1 MRRFSPAFMPWLV
14 LAATLLLWSGNWI
27 VARAVRNDIAPGLA
41 TAGRLVVV
49 LLILLP
55 FTFRG
60 LKSKLARLQ
69 GKNVLFAIGIF
80 GGGLHL
86 AFQWLGLHYTTATS
100 ATLYLSTAP
109 IFILLLSRPLLSE
122 RIAPRQWAGVA
133 VSFCGVA
140 LIGTQ
145 GRIFSG
151 LALVTFNVGD
161 ALALL
166 SMAFWGAYTVLLRMR
181 RDAFDTPE
189 FLTALCAMGL
199 VTLLPWV
206 AYEFVQGPRTSLS
219 LNGTIAVLYSAVG
232 SLLIA
237 GAGWT
242 YVVKRLGAARAGVT
256 MHLMPGIA
264 AVLSMLFL
272 GEYPS
277 WYHGAGIALILAG
290 VGLSS
295 WRRLRDAMHPREVQ

>member
-1 MRRFSPAFMPWLV
+1 MRTVFPLTAWLV
-14 LAATLLLWSGNWI
+14 LLATLFLWSGNWI
-27 VARAVRNDIAPGLA
+27 VARAVRDDISPGIA

-55 FTFRG
+55 FTFSG
-60 LKSKLARLQ
+60 LKRKFGQLQ
-69 GKNVLFAIGIF
+69 DKTVLLAIGFF

-109 IFILLLSRPLLSE
+109 IFILLLSRPLLGE
-122 RIAPRQWAGVA
+122 RIAARQWAGVA
-133 VSFCGVA
+133 VSSCGVV

-145 GRIFSG
+145 GNLS
-151 LALVTFNVGD
+151 AVSFNVGD

-166 SMAFWGAYTVLLRMR
+166 SMLFWGSYTVLLRLR
-181 RDAFDTPE
+181 SDDLDTPE
-189 FLTALCAMGL
+189 FLTILCGMGL
-199 VTLLPWV
+199 LTLLPWV
-206 AYEFVQGPRTSLS
+206 GWEILNASEINLS
-219 LNGTIAVLYSAVG
+219 RMGALAVLYSALG
-232 SLLIA
+232 SLLLA

-242 YVVKRLGAARAGVT
+242 YVVKRLGAARAGVS

-264 AVLSMLFL
+264 AGLSMVFL

-277 WYHGAGIALILAG
+277 WFHGAGIALILAG
-290 VGLSS
+290 VGLST
-295 WRRLRDAMHPREVQ
+295 LRASSASSSR

>member
-1 MRRFSPAFMPWLV
+1 MLRNSPAFAWLV

-27 VARAVRNDIAPGLA
+27 VARAVRDDIAPGIA
-41 TAGRLVVV
+41 TAGRLIVV

-55 FTFRG
+55 FTWRN
-60 LKSKLARLQ
+60 LLAKAKTLQ
-69 GKNVLFAIGIF
+69 GIPVLLAIGVF

-109 IFILLLSRPLLSE
+109 IFILLLARPLLGE
-122 RIAPRQWAGVA
+122 RIVPRQWLGVA

-145 GRIFSG
+145 GR
-151 LALVTFNVGD
+151 LALVSFNFGD

-166 SMAFWGAYTVLLRMR
+166 SMFFWGAYTVLLRLR
-181 RDAFDTPE
+181 RDELDTPE
-189 FLTALCAMGL
+189 FLTVLCAMGL

-206 AYEFVQGPRTSLS
+206 AVEFIQGTKASLS
-219 LNGTIAVLYSAVG
+219 ANGTIAVLYSAVG
-232 SLLIA
+232 SLLLA
-237 GAGWT
+237 GWGWT
-242 YVVKRLGAARAGVT
+242 YVVKRIGASRAGVT

-264 AVLSMLFL
+264 VVLSMIFL
-272 GEYPS
+272 GEYPA

-295 WRRLRDAMHPREVQ
+295 WRRLSA

>member
-1 MRRFSPAFMPWLV
+1 MRFTVWAV

-27 VARAVRNDIAPGLA
+27 VARAVRDDISPGIA

-55 FTFRG
+55 FT
-60 LKSKLARLQ
+60 LKNLLIKTKAKEGR
-69 GKNVLFAIGIF
+69 NVLLAIGFF

-109 IFILLLSRPLLSE
+109 IFILLLARPFLGE
-122 RIAPRQWAGVA
+122 HIAARQWIGVA
-133 VSFCGVA
+133 ISFCGVA

-145 GRIFSG
+145 GRLS
-151 LALVTFNVGD
+151 LVSFNVGD

-166 SMAFWGAYTVLLRMR
+166 SMFFWGSYTVLLRMR
-181 RDAFDTPE
+181 RDSLDTPE
-189 FLTALCAMGL
+189 LLTAMSLLGF
-199 VTLLPWV
+199 VVLLPWV
-206 AYEFVQGPRTSLS
+206 AIELFQGAQMALS
-219 LNGTIAVLYSAVG
+219 ANGAIAVLYSAIA
-232 SLLIA
+232 SLLL
-237 GAGWT
+237 AGWGWA
-242 YVVKRLGAARAGVT
+242 YVVKRIGAPRAGVS

-272 GEYPS
+272 DEYPS

-290 VGLSS
+290 VALSS
-295 WRRLRDAMHPREVQ
+295 WRTQRA

>member
-1 MRRFSPAFMPWLV
+1 MKLTVWLT

-27 VARAVRNDIAPGLA
+27 VARAVRDDIAPGIA
-41 TAGRLVVV
+41 TAARLVVV

-55 FTFRG
+55 FTFTGIR
-60 LKSKLARLQ
+60 KKYKTLQ
-69 GKNVLFAIGIF
+69 GKTVLLALGFF

-109 IFILLLSRPLLSE
+109 IFILLLSRPLLGE
-122 RIAPRQWAGVA
+122 RIAARQWLGVA

-145 GRIFSG
+145 GKLS
-151 LALVTFNVGD
+151 LVSFNVGD

-166 SMAFWGAYTVLLRMR
+166 SMLFWGAYTVFLRMR
-181 RDAFDTPE
+181 RDDLDMPE
-189 FLTALCAMGL
+189 FLTVLCGMGL
-199 VTLLPWV
+199 LTMLPWV
-206 AYEFVQGPRTSLS
+206 GWEILHGARTNLS
-219 LNGTIAVLYSAVG
+219 TMGALAVLYSAIG
-232 SLLIA
+232 SLLLA
-237 GAGWT
+237 GAGWA
-242 YVVKRLGAARAGVT
+242 YVVKRQGAARAGAT
-256 MHLMPGIA
+256 MHLMPGIT
-264 AVLSMLFL
+264 VLLSMLFL

-290 VGLSS
+290 VALSS
-295 WRRLRDAMHPREVQ
+295 WRKLDDQKLAAGVR